1 MNEHTPSQTTSE
13 EAAPKARR
21 GFLRSIFI
29 GLALLLSVAAV
40 SAYAGY
46 SNGMEQRQA
55 AAATQTAADIQRQYE
70 LGLQDLEA
78 KRYDLARQ
86 RFEFVLE
93 QDPDYPGAVDNLTLA
108 MLALNATATPTVV
121 PTPTLTPTPDLRG
134 EQELF
139 AQAQSALQAEDW
151 DTAIETLL
159 TLRKRNPAYETVQVD
174 DMLYIALR
182 NRGVEK
188 ILQQADLE
196 GGTYD
201 LALAERFGP
210 LDAEAKSYRV
220 WVGLYVT
227 GASFWEID
235 WGQAAYY
242 FGQVAPLA
250 PNLRDAS
257 GMTAAQRYLIATTN
271 YADYLLENKEWC
283 KAEEQYR
290 IAQSLGADV
299 DKKLKRAHNKCSPPP
314 EKTSPPDTPTPE
326 GTPDN
331 PTPTPE
337 SYP

>member
-1 MNEHTPSQTTSE
+1 MNEHTPHQTAPE
-13 EAAPKARR
+13 EHTPNRR
-21 GFLRSIFI
+21 SGTLRSVFI
-29 GLALLLSVAAV
+29 GLVLLIAIAAA

-46 SNGMEQRQA
+46 SSGMQQRQS

-70 LGLQDLEA
+70 LGLQDLES

-93 QDPDYPGAVDNLTLA
+93 HDPNYPGAVDKLAEA

-121 PTPTLTPTPDLRG
+121 PTPTVTPTPDSRG

-139 AQAQSALQAEDW
+139 TQAQAALQDEDW
-151 DTAIETLL
+151 DTAIDTLL
-159 TLRKRNPAYETVQVD
+159 ALRKRNPAYETVKVD

-182 NRGVEK
+182 NRGVQK
-188 ILQQADLE
+188 ILQEADLE

-210 LDAEAKSYRV
+210 LDAEAKSYRT
-220 WVGLYVT
+220 WVSLYVT

-257 GMTAAQRYLIATTN
+257 GMTASQRYLIAVQH
-271 YADYLLENKEWC
+271 YADYLMDNKEWC
-283 KAEEQYR
+283 KAEEQYN

-299 DKKLKRAHNKCSPPP
+299 GKNLTRAHNKCSPPT
-314 EKTSPPDTPTPE
+314 KTPAPTTPTPE
-326 GTPDN
+326 SAPQN

-337 SYP
+337 TYP

>member
-1 MNEHTPSQTTSE
+1 MNEHTSHQTASE
-13 EAAPKARR
+13 ERTPNRR
-21 GFLRSIFI
+21 GSALRSVFI
-29 GLALLLSVAAV
+29 GLVLLIAIAAA

-46 SNGMEQRQA
+46 SSGMQQRQS

-70 LGLQDLEA
+70 LGLQDLES

-93 QDPDYPGAVDNLTLA
+93 HDPNYPGAVDKLAEA

-121 PTPTLTPTPDLRG
+121 PTPTVTPTPDLRG

-139 AQAQSALQAEDW
+139 TQAQAALQDEDW
-151 DTAIETLL
+151 DTAINTLL
-159 TLRKRNPAYETVQVD
+159 TLRKRNPAYETVKVD

-182 NRGVEK
+182 NRGVQK
-188 ILQQADLE
+188 ILQDADLE

-210 LDAEAKSYRV
+210 LDAEAKSYRT
-220 WVGLYVT
+220 WVSLYVT

-257 GMTAAQRYLIATTN
+257 GMTASQRYLIAVQH
-271 YADYLLENKEWC
+271 YADYLMDNKEWC
-283 KAEEQYR
+283 KAEEQYN

-299 DKKLKRAHNKCSPPP
+299 GKNLTRAHNKCSPPT
-314 EKTSPPDTPTPE
+314 KTPPPATPTPE
-326 GTPDN
+326 SAPEN

-337 SYP
+337 NYP

>member
-1 MNEHTPSQTTSE
+1 MDAQTP
-13 EAAPKARR
+13 APSSPPQKKRR
-21 GFLRSIFI
+21 GALRSALV
-29 GLALLLSVAAV
+29 GLTLLLVIAAA

-46 SNGMEQRQA
+46 ASGMQQRQA
-55 AAATQTAADIQRQYE
+55 AEATQVASDIQQQFQ
-70 LGLQDLEA
+70 LGLEDLQA

-93 QDPDYPGAVDNLTLA
+93 QNPNYPGAVDRLTEA

-139 AQAQSALQAEDW
+139 DQAQAALQNEDW
-151 DTAIETLL
+151 DAAIETLL
-159 TLRKRNPAYETVQVD
+159 TLRKRNAAYRAVD
-174 DMLYIALR
+174 VDGMLYIALR
-182 NRGVEK
+182 NRGVQK

-210 LDAEAKSYRV
+210 LDAEARNYRI
-220 WVGLYVT
+220 WVSLYVT
-227 GASFWEID
+227 GASFWELD

-257 GMTAAQRYLIATTN
+257 GMTASQRYLIAAQK
-271 YADYLLENKEWC
+271 YADYLMDNKAWC

-299 DKKLKRAHNKCSPPP
+299 ERALKRARNKCSPPTP
-314 EKTSPPDTPTPE
+314 TPPPATPTPE
-326 GTPDN
+326 GGAPPQAS
-331 PTPTPE
+331 PTPQG
-337 SYP
+337 

>member
-1 MNEHTPSQTTSE
+1 MEANPSETPRSR
-13 EAAPKARR
+13 KK
-21 GFLRSIFI
+21 GVLRTLLI
-29 GLALLLSVAAV
+29 GLALLLLIAAA

-46 SNGMEQRQA
+46 ANGMQQRRA
-55 AAATQTAADIQRQYE
+55 AEATQIASDIQTQFQ
-70 LGLQDLEA
+70 LGLEDLQA

-93 QDPDYPGAVDNLTLA
+93 QDPNYPGAVDKLTEA
-108 MLALNATATPTVV
+108 MLALNATATPTIV

-134 EQELF
+134 EQQLF
-139 AQAQSALQAEDW
+139 EQAQAALQEEDW

-159 TLRKRNPAYETVQVD
+159 ALRKRNASYQAVQVD
-174 DMLYIALR
+174 GMLYIALR
-182 NRGVEK
+182 NRGVQK

-210 LDAEAKSYRV
+210 LDAEAKNYRI
-220 WVGLYVT
+220 WVSLYVT

-257 GMTAAQRYLIATTN
+257 GMTASQRYLIATQK
-271 YADYLLENKEWC
+271 YADYLMDNKAWC

-299 DKKLKRAHNKCSPPP
+299 EKALKRAHNKCSPPTP
-314 EKTSPPDTPTPE
+314 TPLPPTPTPE
-326 GTPDN
+326 GGAPS
-331 PTPTPE
+331 PTPGG
-337 SYP
+337 